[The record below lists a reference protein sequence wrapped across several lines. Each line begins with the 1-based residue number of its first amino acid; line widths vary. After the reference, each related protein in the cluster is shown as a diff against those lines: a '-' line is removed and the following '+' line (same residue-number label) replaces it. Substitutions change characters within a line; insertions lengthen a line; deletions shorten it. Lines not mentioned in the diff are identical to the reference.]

1 MVLIN
6 FFYEKKEKLPFNK
19 GGVRLGLKD
28 VVKESNIIGD
38 IVYKGNRKIKDSKF
52 KEELELVI
60 GQRIKPSLIHEKKL
74 KIKKLYAEKG
84 YLNVDINKISSEGCS
99 TSYIPLKNRDKF
111 WNQSKDII
119 NIKKAV
125 NFDKLAKYYIWL
137 IDNDISIFFERDCAI
152 KILMLKKLKLT
163 QINKEDKDIKDSN
176 DNTKNDT
183 KENIEIDKID
193 KIDKIEEKYESSDD
207 EDELLYQMFN
217 INY

>member
-1 MVLIN
+1 MSFKILKNYN
-6 FFYEKKEKLPFNK
+6 FEKMDKFFLKYEKSLKYIYINYYCKHGK
-19 GGVRLGLKD
+19 G
-28 VVKESNIIGD
+28 I
-38 IVYKGNRKIKDSKF
+38 
-52 KEELELVI
+52 
-60 GQRIKPSLIHEKKL
+60 
-74 KIKKLYAEKG
+74 
-84 YLNVDINKISSEGCS
+84 LNVDINKISSEGCS

>member
-1 MVLIN
+1 MRLKILKNYN
-6 FFYEKKEKLPFNK
+6 FEKMDKFFLKYEKSLKYIYINYYCKHGK
-19 GGVRLGLKD
+19 G
-28 VVKESNIIGD
+28 I
-38 IVYKGNRKIKDSKF
+38 
-52 KEELELVI
+52 
-60 GQRIKPSLIHEKKL
+60 
-74 KIKKLYAEKG
+74 
-84 YLNVDINKISSEGCS
+84 LNVDINKISDEGCS

-119 NIKKAV
+119 NIKKVV

-152 KILMLKKLKLT
+152 KILMLKKLKKLKLT
-163 QINKEDKDIKDSN
+163 QINKEEKDKDIKDSN

-183 KENIEIDKID
+183 KDTKENIETDKID
-193 KIDKIEEKYESSDD
+193 KTDKTDKIEEKNESSDD